1 MPTMADT
8 APAES
13 STSLV
18 AGRSK
23 RSTAGNRMR
32 ALLDQQHNL
41 STNDEADEIFREEE
55 NDAEFAAPQREEE
68 DVFDSD
74 FGDSSDEEEGQEGRR
89 KGGDDDD
96 EGERELEAE
105 EERKR
110 KAARKVSKIA
120 GDHDINEGR
129 RYMARADISSPQ
141 S

>member
-1 MPTMADT
+1 M
-8 APAES
+8 
-13 STSLV
+13 SLV

-41 STNDEADEIFREEE
+41 STNDEADEIFREED
-55 NDAEFAAPQREEE
+55 NDDEFAAPQREEE

-74 FGDSSDEEEGQEGRR
+74 FGDSSDEEGPEGRK
-89 KGGDDDD
+89 KGGDDES

-110 KAARKVSKIA
+110 KAARKV
-120 GDHDINEGR
+120 GTV
-129 RYMARADISSPQ
+129 
-141 S
+141 